1 MTLTDS
7 RNQPVPF
14 AQEPAKMHP
23 ITPTT
28 QVHQPQCSEE
38 SVKHSGQWF
47 TELSAFKPRK
57 RYTESAF
64 RHSAGEC
71 RQRKASWVL
80 GPLNK
85 LVWSRLATFKCAPHS
100 THTHTRLPFAVP
112 GRQRANR
119 RDWLCFSSGAR
130 TVSALG
136 WPRISPRRCLGN
148 YRTSSAEGVGLPH
161 GTGRRVARACPRG
174 AGGSSRVHRD
184 PMTPGK
190 VQGSFPRCQTTPH
203 LGAR

>member
-100 THTHTRLPFAVP
+100 THTHTHDCPLLYPGGNVQTVATGYAFLQDPGRFQPWAGPALVRGGVWATTARLPPRASDCRMGRAGAWPGPVPEAQEAVP
-112 GRQRANR
+112 G
-119 RDWLCFSSGAR
+119 FI
-130 TVSALG
+130 V
-136 WPRISPRRCLGN
+136 
-148 YRTSSAEGVGLPH
+148 
-161 GTGRRVARACPRG
+161 
-174 AGGSSRVHRD
+174 
-184 PMTPGK
+184 TP
-190 VQGSFPRCQTTPH
+190 
-203 LGAR
+203 